1 MQIKKIF
8 FAVVF
13 FTLGFLCLSA
23 LPALACEPDG
33 DNLANGLKDPHCR
46 LVLPANRAQQPVRV
60 VGGGPVVIA
69 SAGNPVVNGGVVN
82 PGSTDYVITPGCYLP
97 DGSSPT
103 NALGISEACPPPF
116 LPPRAVKPVTPVP
129 GPTIA
134 ATAPI
139 TKTQPK
145 GDSPFTARTMTG
157 EWETIGPGE
166 QIWYRINNENN
177 FYLDVWMDTYG
188 KQGVS
193 FAVYSPEQLNNL
205 SVATAPKGRSAA
217 IRTDTTHD
225 WWWKGAQAVGIWHV
239 LVTNTT
245 STPMQYRIS
254 NKQAT
259 EDRTNCRSYWEYLP
273 SGAYV
278 YWTACR

>member
-8 FAVVF
+8 FVVVF
-13 FTLGFLCLSA
+13 FALASLCLNV

-33 DNLANGLKDPHCR
+33 DNLANGLKDPRCR
-46 LVLPANRAQQPVRV
+46 IVLPGNRAQQPVRP
-60 VGGGPVVIA
+60 VGEGPVVIA
-69 SAGNPVVNGGVVN
+69 SAGNPVVN
-82 PGSTDYVITPGCYLP
+82 PGSTDFVITPSCYLP

-103 NALGISEACPPPF
+103 NALGIGETCPPPF
-116 LPPRAVKPVTPVP
+116 LPPRVVKTVAP
-129 GPTIA
+129 PTLAPTLA
-134 ATAPI
+134 ATASI

-145 GDSPFTARTMTG
+145 GDSPNAARTMSG
-157 EWETIGPGE
+157 EWEIIDAKAS
-166 QIWYRINNENN
+166 IWYRIDNGNN

-188 KQGVS
+188 RPGVT

-205 SVATAPKGRSAA
+205 SATTAPKGRSAA
-217 IRTDTTHD
+217 IKTDTTHD

-245 STPMQYRIS
+245 LTPMQYRIS
-254 NKQAT
+254 NKQST
-259 EDRTNCRSYWEYLP
+259 EQRNCRSYWEYLP
-273 SGAYV
+273 TGQYV